1 MKQVCSLGEFK
12 IDNLKLLL
20 ISLNFDTRNSL
31 LLKLYEE
38 SGLSI
43 ESLSKD
49 ILDCMN
55 DHDSSMIMKQSLFI
69 DAMFLAEMLSC
80 QEDYEDIKEELEILM
95 TILSHKLRLFGIMK
109 KNIVGLDLTIHNTAE
124 VLLK

>member
-1 MKQVCSLGEFK
+1 MYSLGEYK
-12 IDNLKLLL
+12 IDNLNLLL

-31 LLKLYEE
+31 LLKLYED

-55 DHDSSMIMKQSLFI
+55 DHESSMIMKQSLFI

-80 QEDYEDIKEELEILM
+80 QEDYDDIKEELELLM
-95 TILSHKLRLFGIMK
+95 TILSHKLKLFGVMK

>member
-1 MKQVCSLGEFK
+1 VYSLGEYK
-12 IDNLKLLL
+12 IDNLNLLL

-31 LLKLYEE
+31 LLKLYED

-55 DHDSSMIMKQSLFI
+55 DHESSMIMKQSLFI

-80 QEDYEDIKEELEILM
+80 QEDYDDIKEELELLM
-95 TILSHKLRLFGIMK
+95 TILSHKLKLFGVMK